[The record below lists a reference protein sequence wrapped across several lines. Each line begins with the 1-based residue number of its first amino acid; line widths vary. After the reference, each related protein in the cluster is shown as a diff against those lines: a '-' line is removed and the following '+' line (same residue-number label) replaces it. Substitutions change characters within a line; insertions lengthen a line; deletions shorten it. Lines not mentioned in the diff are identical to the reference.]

1 MAAVTTPNGSEAQPT
16 PPAAAS
22 SAQFTPPVNQA
33 LPPPSALGI
42 LPSLSELV
50 EKVRPAVASI
60 DVESVT
66 RGIFFDF
73 TDQGAGTGIVVRPD
87 GYIVTNFHVVQDA
100 SRIRVVL
107 PDGKS
112 YDAQVV
118 GLDIVT
124 DLAILKIAAQG
135 LPTAT
140 FGDSDA
146 LKVGDWVLALG
157 NALAL
162 KGGPTVTLGIVS
174 ARGRT
179 VNTERGQLYDM
190 IQTDAPINDGNSGG
204 PLVNL
209 NGEVVGIS
217 TAILRDAQGI
227 GFAVSSKTARPII
240 DALIERGHVVRPLI
254 GLTGTDLTP
263 ARASQLG
270 ISARIEGIIVTRA
283 PADGPAYRAGIRV
296 GDVVTSMNGT
306 PTPDMARFLTL
317 LWTYKAGD
325 KVRLEA
331 IRNNQPFT
339 AEVQLEERNG

>member
-1 MAAVTTPNGSEAQPT
+1 
-16 PPAAAS
+16 
-22 SAQFTPPVNQA
+22 
-33 LPPPSALGI
+33 
-42 LPSLSELV
+42 V
-50 EKVRPAVASI
+50 EKARPTVASI

-100 SRIRVVL
+100 SRIRVAL

-124 DLAILKIAAQG
+124 DLAILKIDAQN

-209 NGEVVGIS
+209 NGEVIGIS

-270 ISARIEGIIVTRA
+270 VNVGIEGIIVTRA

-339 AEVQLEERNG
+339 AEVELEERNG